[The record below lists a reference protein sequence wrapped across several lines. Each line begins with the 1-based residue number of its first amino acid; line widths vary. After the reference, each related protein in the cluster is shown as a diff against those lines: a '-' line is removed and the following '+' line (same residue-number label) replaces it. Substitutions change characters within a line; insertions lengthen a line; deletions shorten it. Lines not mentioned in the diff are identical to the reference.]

1 MINHWNEIYQ
11 QIEATDAQ
19 LSGFIQGAGLSALQL
34 KKLQKYIEQWNKSKK
49 MVETFDQFITPFD
62 PIKVESPFDQDDFRY
77 FWKTWKEYLQEQY
90 GRSMRSRMEQMSLDY
105 LSEISEN
112 NPDLAVSYLRYAM
125 ANGYRSFFK
134 VESKDKTNPAKS
146 DRHGSDF

>member
-1 MINHWNEIYQ
+1 MINHWNEFYQ
-11 QIEATDAQ
+11 QIEATDTQ
-19 LSGFIQGAGLSALQL
+19 LSEFIQSAGLSALQI
-34 KKLQKYIEQWNKSKK
+34 KKLQKYIEQWNKSKR
-49 MVETFDQFITPFD
+49 MAEAFDQFIAPLD
-62 PIKVESPFDQDDFRY
+62 SIKVESPFDQDDFRY
-77 FWKTWKEYLQEQY
+77 FWKTWKEYLQEQF

-112 NPDLAVSYLRYAM
+112 NPDLAISYLRYAM

>member
-19 LSGFIQGAGLSALQL
+19 LSEFIQSAGLSVLQL

-49 MVETFDQFITPFD
+49 MAETFDQFITPLD

-77 FWKTWKEYLQEQY
+77 FWKTWKEYLQEQF
-90 GRSMRSRMEQMSLDY
+90 GRSIRSRMEQMSLDY
-105 LSEISEN
+105 LSEISDN
-112 NPDLAVSYLRYAM
+112 NPDLAISYLRYAM

>member
-19 LSGFIQGAGLSALQL
+19 LSEFIQGAGLSVLQL
-34 KKLQKYIEQWNKSKK
+34 KKLQKYIEQWNRSKK
-49 MVETFDQFITPFD
+49 MAETFDQFITPLD

-90 GRSMRSRMEQMSLDY
+90 GRSIRSRMEQMSLDY

-112 NPDLAVSYLRYAM
+112 NPDLAISYLRYAM

>member
-19 LSGFIQGAGLSALQL
+19 LSEFIQGAGLSVLQL
-34 KKLQKYIEQWNKSKK
+34 KKLQKYIEQWNRSKK
-49 MVETFDQFITPFD
+49 MAETFDQFIAPLD

-90 GRSMRSRMEQMSLDY
+90 GRSIRSRMEQMSLDY
-105 LSEISEN
+105 LSEISDN
-112 NPDLAVSYLRYAM
+112 NPDLAISYLRYAM

>member
-1 MINHWNEIYQ
+1 MINHWNEFYQ
-11 QIEATDAQ
+11 QIEATDTQ
-19 LSGFIQGAGLSALQL
+19 LSEFIQSAGLSALQI

-49 MVETFDQFITPFD
+49 MAEAFDQFIAPLD
-62 PIKVESPFDQDDFRY
+62 SIKVESPFDQDDFRY

>member
-1 MINHWNEIYQ
+1 MITNWNEICRQ
-11 QIEATDAQ
+11 VSLLENKLLEFIDNAT
-19 LSGFIQGAGLSALQL
+19 LSASQQ
-34 KKLQKYIEQWNKSKK
+34 KKLQKYIVEWNKFKK
-49 MVETFDQFITPFD
+49 MNESFDQFIAPLD
-62 PIKVESPFDQDDFRY
+62 PIKVESPFDQEDFRY
-77 FWKTWKEYLQEQY
+77 IWKTWKEYMQEQF

>member
-1 MINHWNEIYQ
+1 M
-11 QIEATDAQ
+11 A
-19 LSGFIQGAGLSALQL
+19 
-34 KKLQKYIEQWNKSKK
+34 
-49 MVETFDQFITPFD
+49 ETFDQFITPLD

-90 GRSMRSRMEQMSLDY
+90 GRSIRSRMEQMSLDY

-112 NPDLAVSYLRYAM
+112 NPDLAISYLRYAM

>member
-19 LSGFIQGAGLSALQL
+19 LSEFIQGAGLSVLQL

-49 MVETFDQFITPFD
+49 MAETFDQFITPLD

-77 FWKTWKEYLQEQY
+77 FWKTWKEYLQEQF
-90 GRSMRSRMEQMSLDY
+90 GRSIRSRMEQMSLDY
-105 LSEISEN
+105 LYEISEGN
-112 NPDLAVSYLRYAM
+112 TDLAISYLRYAM

>member
-19 LSGFIQGAGLSALQL
+19 LSEFIQGAGLSALQL

-49 MVETFDQFITPFD
+49 MAETFDQFITPLD

-77 FWKTWKEYLQEQY
+77 FWKTWKEYLQEQF
-90 GRSMRSRMEQMSLDY
+90 GRSIRSRMEQMSLDY
-105 LSEISEN
+105 LSEISDN
-112 NPDLAVSYLRYAM
+112 NPDLAISYLRYAM

>member
-1 MINHWNEIYQ
+1 MITNWNEICRQ
-11 QIEATDAQ
+11 VSLLENKLLEFIDNAT
-19 LSGFIQGAGLSALQL
+19 LSASQQ
-34 KKLQKYIEQWNKSKK
+34 KKLQKYIVEWNKFKK
-49 MVETFDQFITPFD
+49 MNESFDQFIAPLD
-62 PIKVESPFDQDDFRY
+62 PIKVESPFDQEDFRY
-77 FWKTWKEYLQEQY
+77 IWKTWKEYMQEQF
-90 GRSMRSRMEQMSLDY
+90 GRSMRSRMEQMSLNY

>member
-19 LSGFIQGAGLSALQL
+19 LSGFIESAGLSALQL

-49 MVETFDQFITPFD
+49 MAEAFDQFITPFD

>member
-19 LSGFIQGAGLSALQL
+19 LSEFIQGAGLSALQL

-49 MVETFDQFITPFD
+49 MAETFDQFITPLD

-77 FWKTWKEYLQEQY
+77 FWKTWKEYLQEQF
-90 GRSMRSRMEQMSLDY
+90 G
-105 LSEISEN
+105 N
-112 NPDLAVSYLRYAM
+112 
-125 ANGYRSFFK
+125 
-134 VESKDKTNPAKS
+134 
-146 DRHGSDF
+146 